1 MADFCQIRLT
11 NPLLMNDFFF
21 SLSKHAAQQKETLE
35 TLHSFSG
42 EVIKKKLLESAT
54 SGGGQPASSKRKAL
68 LDLLIAAKT
77 EDGASLTADD
87 IQEEVDTFMFAGHDT
102 SSITLMWGIY
112 LLGRNPEKQ
121 QKLHDELDAVFGG
134 DRDCDV
140 TVEHLKE
147 LPYLDMVV
155 KEVLRLYPPGSFIGR
170 ELVED
175 LEIDGWTV
183 PAGEDINVFIY
194 NIHRHPDIWEDPHE
208 FLPERFES
216 GARLQSKRSAY
227 AYIPFSAGPRNCI
240 GQRFA
245 MQEQKVILAKLFR
258 RFTIVANDREEDI
271 KVHCGLVLEMNQELN
286 LDVKVR

>member
-42 EVIKKKLLESAT
+42 EVIKKKLLESAS

-121 QKLHDELDAVFGG
+121 QKLHDELDAVFGD

-140 TVEHLKE
+140 TTEHLRE
-147 LPYLDMVV
+147 LPYMDLVL
-155 KEVLRLYPPGSFIGR
+155 KEVLRMYPPAPFIGR
-170 ELVED
+170 KLAED
-175 LEIDGWTV
+175 LVVDGWRIPKGHDV
-183 PAGEDINVFIY
+183 MINIY
-194 NIHRHPDIWEDPHE
+194 FLHRHPDVWEDPDS
-208 FLPERFES
+208 FVPERFE
-216 GARLQSKRSAY
+216 AEKRLESKRSPFAY
-227 AYIPFSAGPRNCI
+227 VPFSAGARNCV

-245 MQEQKVILAKLFR
+245 VLEQKVVLAKLFR
-258 RFTIVANDREEDI
+258 KFNVVAHDDE
-271 KVHCGLVLEMNQELN
+271 QELKYN
-286 LDVKVR
+286 ASLVMDIFGQLDLTIEHR